1 MGDSDLEIESE
12 AITMIIFRTSEI
24 TEVQLL
30 LSYRDLRMVVKVD
43 QFTGEALYEA
53 L

>member
-30 LSYRDLRMVVKVD
+30 LSYRHLRMVVKVD
-43 QFTGEALYEA
+43 QFTGETLYEA